1 MKRDLKVL
9 IIPLDW
15 GLGHAT
21 RCIPIIQYMLKIGWR
36 VSLAGEGKTAK
47 LLSTEF
53 PELPM
58 LYIKG
63 YRISYPKKGWLFIPK
78 IILQIPKIINAIAH
92 EHFWLN
98 REIKNHGWDLII
110 SDNRYGLFTNMAKTI
125 IITHQLHLISGLGNT
140 VDLLVRKITYLFL
153 QRYNA
158 CWVPDTEDGLNIS
171 GMLSHPHKLPNHV
184 EYIGPV
190 SRMEKTDRTEKNI
203 VLLLLSGPEPQRT
216 ILEEKLVEQ
225 VNGID
230 EAFICIRGLPIDGL
244 IKPNLKNIQFINH
257 VGAKDLSIY
266 IQESKMVVC
275 RTGYSTVMDL
285 IKLQKKALMIPTPGQ
300 TEQEYLGKRLK
311 KLDWFIIQDQQKLDL
326 QQGIKECQ
334 LSTNIIPALKFDMF
348 CKSIDAFSIQYFGA

>member
-63 YRISYPKKGWLFIPK
+63 YRISYPKKGWLFILK

-110 SDNRYGLFTNMAKTI
+110 SDNRYGIFTNMAKTI
-125 IITHQLHLISGLGNT
+125 IITHQLHLISGLGKT

-158 CWVPDTEDGLNIS
+158 CWVPDTEGQLNIS
-171 GMLSHPHKLPNHV
+171 GTLSHPNILPENV
-184 EYIGPV
+184 QFIGPI
-190 SRMEKTDRTEKNI
+190 SRMKKITASEENFI
-203 VLLLLSGPEPQRT
+203 LLLLSGPEPQRT
-216 ILEEKLVEQ
+216 LLEVKLIEQAKGINEKFV
-225 VNGID
+225 
-230 EAFICIRGLPIDGL
+230 CIRGLPS
-244 IKPNLKNIQFINH
+244 NELKKTDQENIIFFNH
-257 VGAKDLSIY
+257 VTSDDLSKY
-266 IQESKMVVC
+266 IQQAKLVVC

-285 IKLQKKALMIPTPGQ
+285 IKLQKKAIMIPTPGQ

-311 KLDWFIIQDQQKLDL
+311 KLNWFTIQAQQSLDL
-326 QQGIKECQ
+326 QAGIENC
-334 LSTNIIPALKFDMF
+334 LFSTNQIPTLKFDMF
-348 CKSIDAFSIQYFGA
+348 SKAIEAFSIQYFGA

>member
-21 RCIPIIQYMLKIGWR
+21 RCIPLIQHMLKLGWK
-36 VSLAGEGKTAK
+36 VSLAGEGKTAN

-58 LYIKG
+58 HYIKG

-78 IILQIPKIINAIAH
+78 IILQIPKIIASIVH
-92 EHFWLN
+92 EHFWLKQQ
-98 REIKNHGWDLII
+98 IKIHEWDLVV
-110 SDNRYGLFTNMAKTI
+110 SDNRYGLFTEKAKTI
-125 IITHQLHLISGLGNT
+125 IITHQLNLISGLGIT

-153 QRYNA
+153 QRYNT
-158 CWVPDTEDGLNIS
+158 CWVPDTEDSLNIS
-171 GMLSHPHKLPNHV
+171 GKLSHPNKLPKNV
-184 EYIGPV
+184 EYIGPI
-190 SRMEKTDRTEKNI
+190 SRMEKTDVTEKNI

-216 ILEEKLVEQ
+216 ILEEKLVAQ
-225 VNGID
+225 ANGID
-230 EAFICIRGLPIDGL
+230 ETFICIRGLPADEL
-244 IKPNLKNIQFINH
+244 DKTNLKNIQFINH
-257 VGAKDLSIY
+257 VSAKDLSIY

-300 TEQEYLGKRLK
+300 TEQEYLAKRLK
-311 KLDWFIIQDQQKLDL
+311 QLHWFNIQDQQNLDL
-326 QQGIKECQ
+326 QQGIKEYP
-334 LSTNIIPALKFDMF
+334 LHTNVIPTLKFDIF
-348 CKSIDAFSIQYFGA
+348 CKSIEAFSIQYFGA

>member
-21 RCIPIIQYMLKIGWR
+21 RCVPLIQYMLKLGWK
-36 VSLAGEGKTAK
+36 VSMAGEGKTAN
-47 LLSTEF
+47 LLSAEF

-78 IILQIPKIINAIAH
+78 IILQIPKIIASIVR
-92 EHFWLN
+92 EHFWLKQ
-98 REIKNHGWDLII
+98 EMKIHGWDLVI
-110 SDNRYGLFTNMAKTI
+110 SDNRYGLFTHKAKTI
-125 IITHQLHLISGLGNT
+125 MITHQLNLISGLGKP
-140 VDLLVRKITYLFL
+140 VDLLLRKLTYLFV

-158 CWVPDTEDGLNIS
+158 CWVPDTEDSLNIS
-171 GMLSHPHKLPNHV
+171 GKLSHSNKLPNNV
-184 EYIGPV
+184 EYIGPI
-190 SRMEKTDRTEKNI
+190 SRMEMSDAAEKNT

-216 ILEEKLVEQ
+216 ILEEKVVAQ
-225 VNGID
+225 VKEIH
-230 EAFICIRGLPIDGL
+230 ETFICIRGLPADEV
-244 IKPNLKNIQFINH
+244 KKTNVKNIQFINH
-257 VGAKDLSIY
+257 VSAKDLSKY

-275 RTGYSTVMDL
+275 RSGYSTVMDL

-300 TEQEYLGKRLK
+300 TEQEYLGKRFKELN
-311 KLDWFIIQDQQKLDL
+311 WFTIQDQQDLDL
-326 QQGIKECQ
+326 QDGIEKCL

-348 CKSIDAFSIQYFGA
+348 CKAIERFSIQYFGA